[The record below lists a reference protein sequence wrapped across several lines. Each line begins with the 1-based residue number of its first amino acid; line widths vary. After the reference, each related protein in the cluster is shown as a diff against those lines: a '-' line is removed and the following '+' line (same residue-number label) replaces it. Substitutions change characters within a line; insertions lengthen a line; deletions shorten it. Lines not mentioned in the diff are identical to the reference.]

1 MKKIIASE
9 LLTLDGYF
17 AGLNGE
23 VDWFMWDADTD
34 REVFELMTEADCL
47 LLGYETYLLLSG
59 YWSTAT
65 EEDEKFI
72 KLINSL
78 PKIVVTRNNRSLD
91 WNAKALQVQS
101 EEEMIEAIMGLKEKY
116 NLVIFGSGSVVS
128 LLTKHKLID
137 EYRLFIN
144 PLVLGSGK
152 PLFKDNDDKCI
163 LNLRTTRSFGNGVV
177 LLDYKI

>member
-1 MKKIIASE
+1 M
-9 LLTLDGYF
+9 
-17 AGLNGE
+17 
-23 VDWFMWDADTD
+23 
-34 REVFELMTEADCL
+34 
-47 LLGYETYLLLSG
+47 
-59 YWSTAT
+59 
-65 EEDEKFI
+65 
-72 KLINSL
+72 
-78 PKIVVTRNNRSLD
+78 VVTRNNRSLD

-101 EEEMIEAIMGLKEKY
+101 EEEMVEAISDLKEKY

-152 PLFKDNDDKCI
+152 PLFKDNEDKCI